1 MPGTIRYMGT
11 KREQAT
17 FLADMIS
24 SEFPETIVVDAFAGT
39 CSVARS
45 LCPSHI
51 VWANDIHHFA
61 GIVARAALTDP
72 LPKPTLDV
80 ALAELRGPFTKNRD
94 ELVNQSAKALALE
107 QSALVSATDAGDW
120 VPMSELIDGSVDLIP
135 LHVGD
140 YRANP
145 TRMPYA
151 LFTILYRHTY
161 FGLRQCIELDS
172 LRYAIAC
179 APARHRSFYMWALFR
194 AASHCAAAP
203 GHFAQ
208 YLTPRDATNT
218 RLIAKYRHRG
228 IWSRFVSE
236 YGALTIPECRSRQEN
251 AVFTESA
258 STFVSRLP
266 TRLDGE
272 RVVVYADPP
281 YSRAQYSRYYH
292 VLETLALY
300 DYPQIDHK
308 GRYREGRFN
317 TDFSRAG
324 RVEHAIED
332 FISRVA
338 AASLPLFL
346 SYPSNGLFVQRGGD
360 IMEVLG
366 KYYSRVRCIGEHPM
380 EHSTLGGAPGAASL
394 PVTEILYFGELQ

>member
-1 MPGTIRYMGT
+1 MGT
-11 KREQAT
+11 KRDQAE
-17 FLADMIS
+17 FLAKTIS
-24 SEFPETIVVDAFAGT
+24 AEFPEAIVVDAFAGT
-39 CSVARS
+39 CSIAKS

-72 LPKPTLDV
+72 LPKPDLEE
-80 ALAELRGPFTKNRD
+80 AMAELRGPFTRNRD
-94 ELVNQSAKALALE
+94 ALVKQSAEALAIE
-107 QSALVSATDAGDW
+107 QSALVAATDASDW
-120 VPMSELIDGSVDLIP
+120 VPMSELIEGSADLIP
-135 LHVGD
+135 LRLED
-140 YRANP
+140 YRGGRTP
-145 TRMPYA
+145 TPYA
-151 LFTILYRHTY
+151 LFTIMYRHTY

-179 APARHRSFYMWALFR
+179 APVRHRSFYMWALFR

-218 RLIAKYRHRG
+218 LLIVKYRNRG

-236 YGALTIPECRSRQEN
+236 YSALTIPECHSRRKN
-251 AVFTESA
+251 AVFTEAA

-266 TRLDGE
+266 SLLGGARG
-272 RVVVYADPP
+272 VVYADPP

-292 VLETLALY
+292 ILETLALY
-300 DYPQIDHK
+300 DYPVIDHK

-332 FISRVA
+332 FISRAA

-346 SYPSNGLFVQRGGD
+346 SYPSNGLFVERGGD
-360 IMEVLG
+360 LMKVLR
-366 KYYSRVRCIGEHPM
+366 KYYSHVDCIGEHPM
-380 EHSTLGGAPGAASL
+380 EHSTLGGAPGTASL
-394 PVTEILYFGELQ
+394 PVTEILYFGEIQ